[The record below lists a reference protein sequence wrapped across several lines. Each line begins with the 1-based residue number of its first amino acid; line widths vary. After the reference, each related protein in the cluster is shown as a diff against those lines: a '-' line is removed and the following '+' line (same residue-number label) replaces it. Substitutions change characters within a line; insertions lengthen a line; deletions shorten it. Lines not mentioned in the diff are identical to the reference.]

1 MNGVDVLFENGI
13 VYEMFWTN
21 WTCWLWMSGIYGI
34 YVCTYSWIVFAVVEF
49 THLFELKKW
58 SFIYV
63 KEGGCLITVMIVYE
77 GGEGVLKWEKEGGME
92 RVCVLRRSGEDGGN
106 GYGDEVE
113 RGKKI
118 LLVFAMGFRYII
130 LLY

>member
-1 MNGVDVLFENGI
+1 M
-13 VYEMFWTN
+13 
-21 WTCWLWMSGIYGI
+21 
-34 YVCTYSWIVFAVVEF
+34 
-49 THLFELKKW
+49 
-58 SFIYV
+58 
-63 KEGGCLITVMIVYE
+63 
-77 GGEGVLKWEKEGGME
+77 KWEKEGGMK
-92 RVCVLRRSGEDGGN
+92 RVCVLRRNGEDGGN

>member
-1 MNGVDVLFENGI
+1 
-13 VYEMFWTN
+13 
-21 WTCWLWMSGIYGI
+21 
-34 YVCTYSWIVFAVVEF
+34 
-49 THLFELKKW
+49 
-58 SFIYV
+58 
-63 KEGGCLITVMIVYE
+63 MIVYE
-77 GGEGVLKWEKEGGME
+77 DGEGVLKWEKEGGME